1 MYVPGNNGKKQSGSL
16 VRDSHDYVYMQGRN
30 IGGFSLEVAK
40 VHVGCQTVNFFLQLY
55 GST

>member
-1 MYVPGNNGKKQSGSL
+1 MYVPGNNGKKQSGSS

-40 VHVGCQTVNFFLQLY
+40 VHVGCQTVNFFQLY
-55 GST
+55 GS